1 MADIG
6 VLVASA
12 RAATNPF
19 IFHSI
24 DFPTVIFAKSES
36 TATISL
42 LYAEADR
49 GVPTGAENLALLVT
63 LCLGRKYTRLLVF
76 LIGQNLVKTDCRAG
90 IGSIESC

>member
-1 MADIG
+1 MADVG

-24 DFPTVIFAKSES
+24 DFPTVIFAKGDS

-49 GVPTGAENLALLVT
+49 GFPTGAENLALLVT
-63 LCLGRKYTRLLVF
+63 LFISLRYTRLLVF

-90 IGSIESC
+90 IVSTKSR